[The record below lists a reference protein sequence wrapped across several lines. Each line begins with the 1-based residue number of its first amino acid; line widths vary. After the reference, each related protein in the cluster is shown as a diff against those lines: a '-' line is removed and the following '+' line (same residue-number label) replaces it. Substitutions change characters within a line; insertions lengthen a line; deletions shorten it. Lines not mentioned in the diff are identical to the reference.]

1 MHERLRITDGLAQ
14 IPESGWRELAFGN
27 PALRFE
33 VLEAI
38 EHSATRQLNLQTFL
52 LENDAGLAAAAVCES
67 VTAPDAHNPLD
78 SLLFGRAMRV
88 ARTLAVST
96 RPVLLFSP
104 PLGNGAAVILRNT
117 GPGERRRLLD
127 RLLDGIGAHAT
138 KRKSGIAFIGV
149 SGDDEMLTEALRDRG
164 YLETEV
170 QPTTRLDVEWR
181 DFEGYVDYLRRRSK
195 SAAGTARRERN
206 RSRSSGVHIRSV
218 PAGSVD
224 TLAFY
229 TLAREHYR
237 HKNGGDLP
245 YGPRFL
251 PQLIQALGDDFLV
264 FEAERHGQRVAMLGI
279 VRSGTVGWLSCLGID
294 LRNRPNDF
302 TYFNLAYYHL
312 ADCAAALG
320 LRTLLYGNGAYQA
333 KRMRGCRLTVSRLF
347 YHPYRSLRRL
357 AARPYFRIH
366 RAWYRRKL
374 R

>member
-1 MHERLRITDGLAQ
+1 MHEQLRITDGFAQ
-14 IPESGWRELAFGN
+14 IPESGWRDLAIGH

-33 VLEAI
+33 VLKAI
-38 EHSATRQLNLQTFL
+38 EHSATRHLNLQTFL
-52 LENDAGLAAAAVCES
+52 LENDAGLAAAAICES

-78 SLLFGRAMRV
+78 SLLFGRAMRA
-88 ARTLAVST
+88 ARILAVST
-96 RPVLLFSP
+96 RPVLLFFP

-117 GPGERRRLLD
+117 GPSDRRRLLD

-138 KRKSGIAFIGV
+138 ERKLGIAFIGV
-149 SGDDEMLTEALRDRG
+149 PGDDEMLTEALRDRR

-195 SAAGTARRERN
+195 SAAGTARRERDRN
-206 RSRSSGVHIRSV
+206 RSSGVHIRLV
-218 PAGSVD
+218 PTSSVD
-224 TLAFY
+224 PLAFY

-237 HKNGGDLP
+237 HKNGRDPL

-264 FEAERHGQRVAMLGI
+264 FEAERHGQRVAMLGV
-279 VRSGTVGWLSCLGID
+279 VRSGNVGWLSCLGID

-302 TYFNLAYYHL
+302 TYFNLTYYHL

-347 YHPYRSLRRL
+347 YLPDRPLRRL

-374 R
+374 Q